1 VRQRREHTEH
11 ATPVLC
17 EVRLGERAGANVPF
31 AGPTTGFLPPASYA
45 ATWANVG
52 ACRGRRQARGPDAES
67 ADLHSH
73 PAPTLPLCHPGS
85 RASGFR
91 PRGGPCPPSAGSS
104 SGRRGTRTLVL
115 ERHTRSYQKSLPRPV
130 RPDGKLEAV
139 IPEHEPTLTPD
150 TIVPCGW
157 PGCEMPVRLGRLVC
171 DAHLDEMNIAAQL
184 RTDRRCPDCGEP
196 SPSACCCTSA

>member
-1 VRQRREHTEH
+1 MS
-11 ATPVLC
+11 L
-17 EVRLGERAGANVPF
+17 L
-31 AGPTTGFLPPASYA
+31 
-45 ATWANVG
+45 
-52 ACRGRRQARGPDAES
+52 RGRRLGSYHPPPTPPHGRTWAPVVGDGRREGRTQNRPTSTHTPPRPCLYATRDLGRG
-67 ADLHSH
+67 
-73 PAPTLPLCHPGS
+73 
-85 RASGFR
+85 GFR